1 MRISEVSPNTLEGS
15 FSDDLVLGKLWLIRK
30 LSNLGKDFGTVY
42 VLGSWFGNLG
52 LLMATKEL
60 PFKEIVNVDL
70 DGKALDVSDRL
81 VNKLG
86 LQGKISGLHADANH
100 IKYDGLGRDGL
111 VINTSCNNMSARDW
125 ADNIPGGVMV
135 ALQGRNNDPGA
146 VSKHRQAVDLLD
158 QCRLNM
164 ILFIGNIR
172 LRDQDGE
179 YDRYM
184 VIGEK

>member
-1 MRISEVSPNTLEGS
+1 MRLSEVSPNTLEGS

-30 LSNLGKDFGTVY
+30 LAELDREFGTVY

-52 LLMATKEL
+52 LLMAAKEL
-60 PFKEIVNVDL
+60 PFNRIVNVDL
-70 DGKALDVSDRL
+70 DGKALDVSDQL

-86 LQGKISGLHADANH
+86 LQGKISSLHADANH
-100 IKYDGLGRDGL
+100 ISYDGLDHDGL
-111 VINTSCNNMSARDW
+111 VINTSCNNMSALDW
-125 ADNIPGGVMV
+125 ANNIPKGVIV

-146 VSKHRQAVDLLD
+146 RSKHARATDLLE
-158 QCRLNM
+158 QCKLDR
-164 ILFIGNIR
+164 ILFIGKIR
-172 LRDQDGE
+172 FMDQDGE